1 MTIKDILNKVKP
13 ASRLSVKDFKTKRF
27 KRRKGKDFH
36 TKGDF
41 GHKFKGSNIT
51 NITKRIKG
59 ALCDDINDD
68 TE

>member
-1 MTIKDILNKVKP
+1 MTIKDILNIVKP
-13 ASRLSVKDFKTKRF
+13 ASRLSAKNLATKRF

-41 GHKFKGSNIT
+41 DYKINISTVTNRMKGT
-51 NITKRIKG
+51 
-59 ALCDDINDD
+59 LCDDINDD

>member
-13 ASRLSVKDFKTKRF
+13 ASRLSVKDPTTKRF
-27 KRRKGKDFH
+27 RRRKGKDFH

-41 GHKFKGSNIT
+41 GHKFKIS

-59 ALCDDINDD
+59 ALCDDINND

>member
-13 ASRLSVKDFKTKRF
+13 ASRLSVKDVTTKRF

-41 GHKFKGSNIT
+41 DYKINISTVTNRMKGT
-51 NITKRIKG
+51 
-59 ALCDDINDD
+59 LCDDINDD

>member
-1 MTIKDILNKVKP
+1 MKIKDILNDISPRIRAK
-13 ASRLSVKDFKTKRF
+13 KDIKKRF

-36 TKGDF
+36 SSTNFD
-41 GHKFKGSNIT
+41 HKFKIS

-59 ALCDDINDD
+59 ALCDDINDN

>member
-13 ASRLSVKDFKTKRF
+13 ASRLSVKDVTTKRF

-41 GHKFKGSNIT
+41 GHKFKVS